1 MSFDQ
6 KTRNLLQRTVS
17 ACRKIL
23 DEEFAAQR
31 RGTYGI
37 NDDGTGGHFATKT
50 VYHKSVRRSIPP
62 EAFDCG
68 GSYPPLFG

>member
-23 DEEFAAQR
+23 DEELPWDLWHQ
-31 RGTYGI
+31 
-37 NDDGTGGHFATKT
+37 
-50 VYHKSVRRSIPP
+50 
-62 EAFDCG
+62 
-68 GSYPPLFG
+68 

>member
-37 NDDGTGGHFATKT
+37 NDDGTGEHFAT
-50 VYHKSVRRSIPP
+50 
-62 EAFDCG
+62 
-68 GSYPPLFG
+68 